1 MNKVKPNDYEEE
13 IDYYFYS
20 LRNYRKLSREEERDL
35 AIKIQEGDNNA
46 LNKLVEH
53 NLRFVVKVAKG
64 YRDRGVSFADLIS
77 EGNLGLIHAA
87 KKFDPN
93 KDIKF
98 VSYAVWWIRC
108 YINDFITEHTIN
120 NKEISTDSYTNY
132 QYHEDFINEKFE
144 ENLNNLNDR
153 NSTIADL
160 IICLKDRERDIIQMS
175 FGLNGEKEMT
185 LDEIS
190 KVTDLSMERVRQI
203 KDTAIMKLKCEVL
216 SRHTD
221 EFNEIKMLS

>member
-13 IDYYFYS
+13 IEYYFYS
-20 LRNYRKLSREEERDL
+20 LRNYKQLTREEERDL
-35 AIKIQEGDNNA
+35 AIKIQNGDDKA

-64 YRDRGVSFADLIS
+64 YRDKGVSFADLIS

-108 YINDFITEHTIN
+108 YINDFITEHTVN
-120 NKEISTDSYTNY
+120 NKEISTDTYTSY

-160 IICLKDRERDIIQMS
+160 LICLKDRERDIIQMS

-203 KDTAIMKLKCEVL
+203 KDNAIMKLKCEVL
-216 SRHTD
+216 SRPTD

>member
-20 LRNYRKLSREEERDL
+20 LRNYKKLSREEEREL

-203 KDTAIMKLKCEVL
+203 KDAAIMKLKCEVL
-216 SRHTD
+216 SRPTD

>member
-216 SRHTD
+216 SRPTD